1 MRQKEKRTTSELCGE
16 EIVKLTF
23 FYQSYSCTKV
33 RKSNSYTRFMIK
45 HPASLHPTLLFFED
59 VLTFTDLM
67 LISTSLCFWCNIS
80 FDFVKA
86 EPLAVLPTR
95 CSQSSHPVSSQA
107 LDGLISSFP

>member
-23 FYQSYSCTKV
+23 FISYSCTKV
-33 RKSNSYTRFMIK
+33 KKSNSYTRFVIK
-45 HPASLHPTLLFFED
+45 HPASPHPTLLFFEE

-67 LISTSLCFWCNIS
+67 LISTSLCFWRNTS

-107 LDGLISSFP
+107 LNGLISSLP